1 MLRFISELILLFFTF
16 KSCVSS
22 KTLYFFKRIFGVFV
36 CLFVVQFSRSFAP
49 ALAVSLYSIAL
60 LFRFV
65 KLFLKVF

>member
-22 KTLYFFKRIFGVFV
+22 KTLLFFQKNFRSLCLSFCCSIFKE
-36 CLFVVQFSRSFAP
+36 LRP

-65 KLFLKVF
+65 KLFLKKI